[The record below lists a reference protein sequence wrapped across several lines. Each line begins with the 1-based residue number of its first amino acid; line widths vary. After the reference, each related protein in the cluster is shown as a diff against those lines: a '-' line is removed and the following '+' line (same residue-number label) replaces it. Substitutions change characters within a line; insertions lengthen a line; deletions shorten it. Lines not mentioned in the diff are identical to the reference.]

1 MAHSLGY
8 ITELDFYACCFNVC
22 LQLRLFQAF
31 FMVVPIFKYF
41 VDIFRNWFALG
52 VRVFNFNIFT
62 IVYLVFIK
70 LDFWMLFLDMPIPL
84 FSPFEFFSAYKTLTL
99 LALSVL
105 LIGIHFLGFAYFHEI
120 VNYYRKN
127 LIKLIKIY

>member
-1 MAHSLGY
+1 
-8 ITELDFYACCFNVC
+8 
-22 LQLRLFQAF
+22 
-31 FMVVPIFKYF
+31 MVVPIFKYF
-41 VDIFRNWFALG
+41 VDIFRNWFVLG
-52 VRVFNFNIFT
+52 VRMFNFNIFT
-62 IVYLVFIK
+62 IVCLVFIK
-70 LDFWMLFLDMPIPL
+70 LYFWVLFLDMPIPL